1 MNKPRKPPKPKTIE
15 HPESENID
23 ETIQSASSDLEATI
37 ISGENEIDKGEY
49 DDPTIFDEEINFP
62 EIDLD
67 DDTDPFLDEA
77 SLEIE
82 EPEDPNINT
91 PSSQISDDFS
101 YDFHYHQDRS
111 YFFIFGPSTSGKTV
125 IISSIIRYLKSY
137 RNRKHGDTLKNI
149 NNDELEHEKE
159 GNRLWKELTETN
171 INNEFPKGTSVV
183 GASRTP
189 IPRHLNLHFIP
200 SNGLPDFKFCFM
212 DMAGEDLSKIDYD
225 SYKTL
230 PKGIKTY
237 IEDVE
242 NKNLCFIYVLNPDT
256 DLQSKANKVSL
267 FEAFIDLLD
276 KNGHTNT
283 PLLLLVSKWDKIKNN
298 YTCVD
303 EYLENEFD
311 SIWGRTHEK
320 VRDITIAE
328 FSIGEVD
335 SSNKNLIKYDP
346 SYAERVFNWMYKN
359 QMGHNLDGK
368 TDAKP
373 MSFLEKILK
382 HFKGYE

>member
-1 MNKPRKPPKPKTIE
+1 MNKPRNSPKPKTIE
-15 HPESENID
+15 HPESENVD
-23 ETIQSASSDLEATI
+23 ETIQSDTSDL
-37 ISGENEIDKGEY
+37 NDKVTSDRNYLDEKEY
-49 DDPTIFDEEINFP
+49 EDTLIYDEEIDYTG
-62 EIDLD
+62 IDINE
-67 DDTDPFLDEA
+67 DTDPFLTET
-77 SLEIE
+77 LYETE
-82 EPEDPNINT
+82 ETENPIGTTSHTEE
-91 PSSQISDDFS
+91 DFS
-101 YDFHYHQDRS
+101 YDFHYHHDRS

-149 NNDELEHEKE
+149 NNDELVHEKE

-171 INNEFPKGTSVV
+171 INNQFPKGTSVV
-183 GASRTP
+183 GASKMP

-242 NKNLCFIYVLNPDT
+242 NKNLCFIYVLNPDS

-298 YTCVD
+298 YSCID

-311 SIWGRTHEK
+311 SIWGRIHEK

-373 MSFLEKILK
+373 MSLIEKILK
-382 HFKGYE
+382 YFKGYE

>member
-1 MNKPRKPPKPKTIE
+1 MNKPINRPRPKTIE
-15 HPESENID
+15 HPESEHVD
-23 ETIQSASSDLEATI
+23 EGTKLNTSDLEHTVV
-37 ISGENEIDKGEY
+37 S
-49 DDPTIFDEEINFP
+49 DDIKIEEGDYFDPPIFDEEINFT
-62 EIDLD
+62 EIDFVE
-67 DDTDPFLDEA
+67 DTDPFLNET
-77 SLEIE
+77 SPEIE
-82 EPEDPNINT
+82 EPEYPNI
-91 PSSQISDDFS
+91 PSSQSSDDFS
-101 YDFHYHQDRS
+101 YEFHYHSDRS

-149 NNDELEHEKE
+149 NNDEIVHEKE

-183 GASRTP
+183 GASKIP

-200 SNGLPDFKFCFM
+200 SNGLPDLKFCFM

-276 KNGHTNT
+276 KNEHTNT
-283 PLLLLVSKWDKIKNN
+283 PLLLLVSKWDKIRNN
-298 YTCVD
+298 YTSVD
-303 EYLENEFD
+303 EYLEKEFD
-311 SIWGRTHEK
+311 TIWGRIHEK

-335 SSNKNLIKYDP
+335 STNKNLIKYDP
-346 SYAERVFNWMYKN
+346 GYAERVFNWMYKN
-359 QMGHNLDGK
+359 QMGRNLDGS
-368 TDAKP
+368 TDHEP
-373 MSFLEKILK
+373 LNFFEKILK
-382 HFKGYE
+382 YFKGYE